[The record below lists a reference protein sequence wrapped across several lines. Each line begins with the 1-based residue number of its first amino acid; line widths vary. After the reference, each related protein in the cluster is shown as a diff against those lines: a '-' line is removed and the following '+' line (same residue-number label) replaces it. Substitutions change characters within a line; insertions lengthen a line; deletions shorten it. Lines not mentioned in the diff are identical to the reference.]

1 MNDEYNKRLNE
12 VKYILKILE
21 DMETLHD
28 NPEKDYFSSTFL
40 DFFSIEESDFNFRDY
55 LNISKAN
62 LLLMLYNLIESTV
75 TSFIQSIYDEIAD
88 LEIEYHDVSEVLQD
102 LWLEVRFKDAYKLN
116 SSFNSYKKKAKELI
130 SEIINQNSLTFTLDK
145 LPGVSGNLDSKAIHN
160 VYKKHGINYSTE
172 SKANHD
178 NGLLTSIKRNRNDL
192 AHGNKTF
199 MESGREVSILELEN
213 DLSEIEKYL
222 YDLKEAASKF
232 ISNSGFRKEVPN

>member
-28 NPEKDYFSSTFL
+28 NPEKNYFSSSFL
-40 DFFSIEESDFNFRDY
+40 DFFSNDESDFNFRDY
-55 LNISKAN
+55 LNISKAS

-75 TSFIQSIYDEIAD
+75 TTFIQRIYDEIAD
-88 LEIEYHDVSEVLQD
+88 LDIEYHDVSEVLQD
-102 LWLEVRFKDAYKLN
+102 LWLEVRFKDVYKSN

-130 SEIINQNSLTFTLDK
+130 SEIINKNSLTFTLDK
-145 LPGVSGNLDSKAIHN
+145 LPGVSGNLDSKSIHD

-172 SKANHD
+172 SKAKHA

-192 AHGNKTF
+192 AHGNKSF
-199 MESGREVSILELEN
+199 MECGREVSTLDLKN

-222 YDLKEAASKF
+222 FDLKEAANTY
-232 ISNSGFRKEVPN
+232 ILNNEFRKQSS